1 MNICVLIKQVPG
13 SEAQFNMLGDGSWI
27 QETEL
32 PYEMNESDNYALEEA
47 LQIREQKGAGEVVIV
62 SLGPD
67 RCQKVIREALAK
79 GADRAIHINADAP
92 YNTDPYSIATAL
104 ANAVKDER
112 FDLVL
117 SGLQSDDLG
126 FGQTGVILG
135 EMLGMT
141 TATLVV
147 GTEVQEGKIK
157 VKRELEAGWFQWQTM
172 DLPASLAIQSGLNT
186 PRYPS
191 LKGIMTAKRKEIK
204 KLNFVDICNVDEL
217 QSFAGLSVQHAEK
230 QTEMIEGNID
240 QIVNRLVDVFKNEIR
255 IN

>member
-1 MNICVLIKQVPG
+1 MNICVLVKQVPG
-13 SEAQFNMLGDGSWI
+13 SEAHFSVSADGLWI

-32 PYEMNESDNYALEEA
+32 PFEMNESDNYALEEA
-47 LQIREQKGAGEVVIV
+47 LQIREQKGTGEVVIV

-67 RCQKVIREALAK
+67 RCQKAIREALAK
-79 GADRAIHINADAP
+79 GADRAIHIKEDAP
-92 YNTDPYSIATAL
+92 YNTDPYAIASAL
-104 ANAVKDER
+104 ANTIKDEG
-112 FDLVL
+112 FNLVL

-135 EMLGMT
+135 EFLGMT

-147 GTEVQEGKIK
+147 GTEVQDGKIR

-186 PRYPS
+186 PRYPT
-191 LKGIMTAKRKEIK
+191 LKGIMTAKKKEIK
-204 KLNFVDICNVDEL
+204 ELSFADICAVDEL
-217 QSFAGLSVQHAEK
+217 QSFNGLSVQHAEK
-230 QTEMIEGNID
+230 QTEMIAGSVD
-240 QIVNRLVDVFKNEIR
+240 QIVARLVDVLKNEIR